1 MQPLRLLLVDD
12 HALFREGLISLLS
25 YQDDFTVVGE
35 AEDAESDSSD
45 QRVTDAFAFQST
57 KELDQ

>member
-12 HALFREGLISLLS
+12 HALFREGLISLIS

-35 AEDAESDSSD
+35 AEDAESALVGDPVES
-45 QRVTDAFAFQST
+45 
-57 KELDQ
+57 